1 MDHPIGWEGTPE
13 RFASGGWSSPLS
25 AKMIADGAAQLL
37 ELRAEGTT
45 LYWLET
51 LPAEGGRVTLRC
63 SSPAS
68 NYTDVSELTPAPSS
82 VRTRVHEY
90 GGGAYLPT
98 AEGVFLI
105 DDAIGEIRLAQPDGA
120 LRTLTACA
128 GAARFAD
135 LAWDSMRRRLIA
147 VCERPGSGEPEN
159 LIVDFPID
167 ETPVRADELRVLHA
181 GHDFYAAPRL
191 NADASRLAFVV
202 WDHPLMPW
210 DGSSLIVAE
219 RAADGALYNEL
230 VIAGGIDEAV
240 QQPLWCSDGALMF
253 LADATGF
260 WNVWRHDASGLRCVL
275 EDGADYAEAP
285 WVLGGAHLAMPS
297 ADWCAALRRSD
308 GQTELVLIDVHRG
321 FATPMPVSCAEIDA
335 LAVVPGAIA
344 CLTRPADAPPQV
356 LLHHLSSGDTR
367 VLACAGAPLLAPD
380 LVSRPEACTFRARDG
395 FQIAGQFYPPRSDPA
410 AADELPP
417 LLVLAHGGPT
427 GRTNTAFNA
436 RIQFFTSRGWAVLDV
451 DYRGSSGLGRS
462 YRDAL
467 RGHWGERD
475 ADDCEDAAY
484 ALVQMRRVDPH
495 RIAIRGASAGGLTV
509 LAALTRGS
517 LFRAGISAYGIGDLD
532 ALARE
537 THKFESRYVDTL
549 IGGPEQRHARSPIHR
564 VNRIRAPILLLQ
576 GSEDR
581 IVPAAQSRAMVD
593 ALRAARVPVA
603 YVEFVGEG
611 HGFRRAEHIEHALAT
626 EYAFLCKTLGI
637 RSAEPLVP
645 LEIDLP

>member
-1 MDHPIGWEGTPE
+1 MNTVMQPDAAPKDP
-13 RFASGGWSSPLS
+13 SSPRPPSSLT
-25 AKMIADGAAQLL
+25 AKMVANGATQLL
-37 ELRAEGTT
+37 ELRAESTAI
-45 LYWLET
+45 YWLES
-51 LPAEGGRVTLRC
+51 LPAEGGRVTLKC
-63 SSPAS
+63 CVPSQ
-68 NYTDVSELTPAPSS
+68 NTTVEELTPAPCS

-98 AEGVFLI
+98 AAGVFLV
-105 DDAIGEIRLAQPDGA
+105 DDAIGEIRLLQPDGT

-135 LAWDSMRRRLIA
+135 LAWDAVRRRLIA

-167 ETPVRADELRVLHA
+167 GKPVRADELHILHA

-210 DGSSLIVAE
+210 DGGNLIVAE
-219 RAADGALYNEL
+219 RATDGSLHNEL

-253 LADATGF
+253 FSDATGF
-260 WNVWRHDASGLRCVL
+260 WNVWRHDASGVRCVL

-285 WVLGGAHLAMPS
+285 WMLGGARLAMPS
-297 ADWCAALRRSD
+297 PDWCAALRRSE

-321 FATPMPVSCAEIDA
+321 FATPLSLSCAEIDA

-344 CLTRPADAPPQV
+344 CLARPADAPPQ
-356 LLHHLSSGDTR
+356 LLLYHLSSGDTR
-367 VLACAGAPLLAPD
+367 VLARAGAPLLSPE

-395 FQIAGQFYPPRSDPA
+395 YSIAGQFYPPSNAP
-410 AADELPP
+410 DELPP

-427 GRTNTAFNA
+427 GRTDTAFNA
-436 RIQFFTSRGWAVLDV
+436 RIQFFTRRGWAVLDV
-451 DYRGSSGLGRS
+451 DYRGSSGLGRA
-462 YRDAL
+462 YRNAL

-475 ADDCEDAAY
+475 ADDCEDAAH

-495 RIAIRGASAGGLTV
+495 RVAIRGSSAGGLTV
-509 LAALTRGS
+509 LAALTRGR

-537 THKFESRYVDTL
+537 THKFESRYVDAL
-549 IGGPEQRHARSPIHR
+549 IGGPEQRHSRSPIHR
-564 VNRIRAPILLLQ
+564 VDQIRASILLLQ

-581 IVPAAQSRAMVD
+581 IVPAAQSRAMVS
-593 ALRAARVPVA
+593 ALRAARIPVA
-603 YVEFVGEG
+603 YVEFPGEG
-611 HGFRRAEHIEHALAT
+611 HGFRRAEHIEQALAT
-626 EYAFLCKTLGI
+626 EYAFLCQALDI
-637 RSAEPLVP
+637 SSAEPLVT